1 MIYTVTC
8 NPALDYVIRIDA
20 LALGEVNR
28 SNYEKIHCGGKG
40 INVSIVLQ
48 RLGIASVALGFVAG
62 FTGKEIEDGV
72 KQQGIHTDFI
82 HLKEGMSRINVKIK
96 AEEETEINAQG
107 PQVSEEELALL
118 YQKMEQLQEGDVL
131 VLAGSI
137 PATLPSDL
145 YEQMM
150 KRLKDKK
157 IEVVVDATKDLL
169 KNVLPFHPFL
179 IKPNHH
185 ELGEL
190 FDTVLRSEDE
200 IIASAKKLQEM
211 GARNVLV
218 SMAADGAIF
227 LSEQGEVYKVAAPD
241 GKAVNSV
248 GAGDSMV
255 AGFLAS
261 YVKDADYE
269 KALRYASATGSA
281 TALSEGLAEKAFVER
296 LLKALE

>member
-8 NPALDYVIRIDA
+8 NPALDYVIKTYD
-20 LALGEVNR
+20 LALGKVNR

-48 RLGIASVALGFVAG
+48 RLGIPSVALGFVAG
-62 FTGKEIEDGV
+62 FTGKEIEEGV
-72 KQQGIHTDFI
+72 KQQNIHTDFI
-82 HLKEGMSRINVKIK
+82 HLQEGMSRINVKIK

-107 PQVSEEELALL
+107 PQVHDEELALL
-118 YQKMEQLQEGDVL
+118 YQKIDALKEGDVL

-137 PATLPSDL
+137 PATLPADL

-150 KRLKDKK
+150 KRLADKK
-157 IEVVVDATKDLL
+157 IEVVVDATKELL
-169 KNVLPFHPFL
+169 KKVLPFHPFL

-190 FDTVLRSEDE
+190 FGTVFHTEE
-200 IIASAKKLQEM
+200 EMIEAAKKLQQM
-211 GARNVLV
+211 GARNILV
-218 SMAADGAIF
+218 SMAAKGSIF
-227 LSEQGEVYKVAAPD
+227 LSEEGEVYKIAAPD

-261 YVKDADYE
+261 YTKEQDYE

-281 TALSEGLAEKAFVER
+281 TALSEGLAHKELVEE
-296 LLKALE
+296 LLTQI